1 MPPIAIIHLYILDF
15 NATDNVIYKDS
26 FKEINSINLDIVK
39 SDKESIKLDFETF
52 IKSNS
57 SLKEYPDFDPD
68 DSTHIVELDNAASFS
83 QLGNLGVNIC

>member
-1 MPPIAIIHLYILDF
+1 M
-15 NATDNVIYKDS
+15 
-26 FKEINSINLDIVK
+26 K

-68 DSTHIVELDNAASFS
+68 DSTHIGELDNAASFS